1 VQFGQTSGF
10 GNARPA
16 FGTSTFGAT
25 PTLSPA
31 ASATSTPVSEAPP
44 PKPLPS
50 TGGFAG
56 FSTPSKLT
64 GSGGAPP
71 SSGFA
76 SFGTAKASAF
86 GASAGPAKSVFS
98 TSPEEDSKP
107 ATSFATPDAVQ
118 TETSPAPEAG
128 GHDDHASPAPEV
140 EDHDNQDDQT
150 ASPRSEEGLAPEI
163 LEDEAPAPEE
173 TDPSF
178 ATDHEGDVT
187 YSDSEEEEEA
197 AADHD
202 EPQERPQE
210 DELSA
215 SSTSTSD
222 SSSPVLVERPEDPPV
237 SEDDSGAADTV
248 ADDSAD
254 VSTVAD
260 ITTDSPIR
268 GHSRKP
274 SKVHAAA
281 QEWENL
287 ASGSDTAE
295 PVKNSPTKFSFDIP
309 ATSTP
314 AKPSSSGQP
323 AATKS
328 PQVNVPNF
336 FGIQSTSASATAV
349 PKPASPFSFGSP
361 PTKPTEGQ
369 KAAFAGVGVQPPSSS
384 SLNAKP
390 NAFGFRTPTTAP
402 ARSSPLTNA
411 SLPLSESQEN
421 EDRGTQ
427 DSVSITQKS
436 SKMPLTESPFSSTS
450 GLDVS
455 GVKEE
460 KTAEIDAVTDKP
472 TTKSETPSPAAE
484 PQHGLTRAFSDAY
497 HYLEEELRSVRD
509 PHVLPRCGL
518 N

>member
-1 VQFGQTSGF
+1 VQ
-10 GNARPA
+10 
-16 FGTSTFGAT
+16 
-25 PTLSPA
+25 
-31 ASATSTPVSEAPP
+31 SA
-44 PKPLPS
+44 
-50 TGGFAG
+50 
-56 FSTPSKLT
+56 FSTP
-64 GSGGAPP
+64 
-71 SSGFA
+71 
-76 SFGTAKASAF
+76 
-86 GASAGPAKSVFS
+86 
-98 TSPEEDSKP
+98 PEEDNKP

-118 TETSPAPEAG
+118 TETSPAPEVEA
-128 GHDDHASPAPEV
+128 HDDQSSPAPEIEDH
-140 EDHDNQDDQT
+140 EDHDDHDDQT
-150 ASPRSEEGLAPEI
+150 ASPRSKEGLAPEI

-178 ATDHEGDVT
+178 ATDNEGDVT

-202 EPQERPQE
+202 ELQERPQV

-323 AATKS
+323 ATTKS

-361 PTKPTEGQ
+361 PAKPTEGQ

-421 EDRGTQ
+421 EDHGTQ
-427 DSVSITQKS
+427 DSVSTTQKS

-450 GLDVS
+450 GSHVS

-460 KTAEIDAVTDKP
+460 NTAEIDAVSDKQT

-484 PQHGLTRAFSDAY
+484 PQHGMTRAFSDAY

-509 PHVLPRCGL
+509 LHGL
-518 N
+518 LRSREN